1 MVSEEQENMRSSPAD
16 MVEYAN
22 ENSERFIPYKDVK
35 EAILFKLPRSE
46 NMDPAK
52 KLYDFFIGV
61 T

>member
-1 MVSEEQENMRSSPAD
+1 MRSPPAG

-22 ENSERFIPYKDVK
+22 ENSERFIPYEDVK

-52 KLYDFFIGV
+52 KLYDFFIGI